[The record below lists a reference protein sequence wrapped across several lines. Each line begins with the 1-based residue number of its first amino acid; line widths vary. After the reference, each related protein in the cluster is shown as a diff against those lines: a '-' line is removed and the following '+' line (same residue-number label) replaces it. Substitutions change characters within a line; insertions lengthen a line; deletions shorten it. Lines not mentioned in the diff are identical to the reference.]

1 MDFLNMLLSAG
12 EKQFGK
18 RGLYV
23 ASQQE
28 KYTYGLE
35 HYSIALQY
43 LLDSNIVPLQNMM
56 SLAGPAKTYK
66 TSALLEF
73 SKLFVTPPVDGMCMF
88 INTEGKM
95 SSTKIP
101 SLLGDYSDKVILSPA
116 NSIQQW
122 QEKATFVLN
131 QIKDAQE
138 KIEACKS
145 SNGRSQKEYKDVK
158 IPPTIIC
165 IDSLTGAQ
173 SDMMIEQVVKE
184 GSAPGKTFQDRAAL
198 ITQWLNTWGSQIT
211 GLPVFILLSNHLKD
225 AIGMSGPGGP
235 GKMTPGGA
243 AAGFH
248 VSYEIYVSRI
258 KDIDKANCEG
268 AMLQWRL
275 NKSSLGQDKR
285 RVTIPYYETYNDAG
299 QQIAWF
305 DWDEALCLLLM
316 ELQEESR
323 YKELREVCGI
333 QEIAKTGYGKVYTCN
348 ALGIDRKKAL
358 EENCTASVVGG
369 GLQKDPA
376 LRTKL
381 RDIMHIKMH
390 KVWTPDF
397 EVPE

>member
-1 MDFLNMLLSAG
+1 MDFLSQLMSAG

-18 RGLYV
+18 KGMYV

-28 KYTYGLE
+28 KFTYGLE

-73 SKLFVTPPVDGMCMF
+73 SKLFVTPPYDGGAIF

-95 SSTKIP
+95 SSTKIG
-101 SLLGDYSDKVILSPA
+101 SLLGAYEDNVKLMPST
-116 NSIQQW
+116 SIQEW
-122 QEKATFVLN
+122 QERATFVLN
-131 QIKDAQE
+131 SMIETQE
-138 KIEACKS
+138 KIDLCKS
-145 SNGRSQKEYKDVK
+145 SNGRSQKDYKDIK

-173 SDMMIEQVVKE
+173 SEMMIEQVTKE
-184 GSAPGKTFQDRAAL
+184 GFAPGKTFQDRASL
-198 ITQWLNTWGSQIT
+198 ITQWLNTWGTKIT
-211 GLPVFILLSNHLKD
+211 GLPVFIIMSNHLKD

-285 RVTIPYYETYNDAG
+285 RITIPYYEAYNDEG
-299 QQIAWF
+299 RQIAWF
-305 DWDEALCLLLM
+305 DWDEALVLLLM

-323 YKELREVCGI
+323 YKDLREVFGI
-333 QEIAKTGYGKVYTCN
+333 QEIPKAGFGKVYTCN
-348 ALGIDRKKAL
+348 ALGFDRKRAV
-358 EENCTASVVGG
+358 EEGATAQVIGSGI
-369 GLQKDPA
+369 QKSPE
-376 LRTKL
+376 LREKL
-381 RDIMHIKMH
+381 RSIMHVKMH

-397 EVPE
+397 ELEI